1 MRAKITAKVLHL
13 GYFEGKFRESW
24 AVVQEEDTDDI
35 IRIELAQKWMDFLKE
50 GQTLE
55 MNLRVKA
62 AKTYRHDASGCM
74 TAYVKIWLDDAVDVS
89 TGETATTPDTGPKKD
104 LSDDDLPF

>member
-1 MRAKITAKVLHL
+1 MKAKITAKVLHL

-35 IRIELAQKWMDFLKE
+35 LRVELAQKWTDFLQE

-74 TAYVKIWLDDAVDVS
+74 TAYTKIWLDDAVDVS
-89 TGETATTPDTGPKKD
+89 TGETPTEDTGPKKD